1 MELTQRAPSIGEDE
15 ERLDVVR
22 SRGVDSE
29 MSSAIMRRDP
39 AHQTYGGISLHGLMH
54 PHAGTVGQHS

>member
-1 MELTQRAPSIGEDE
+1 
-15 ERLDVVR
+15 
-22 SRGVDSE
+22 